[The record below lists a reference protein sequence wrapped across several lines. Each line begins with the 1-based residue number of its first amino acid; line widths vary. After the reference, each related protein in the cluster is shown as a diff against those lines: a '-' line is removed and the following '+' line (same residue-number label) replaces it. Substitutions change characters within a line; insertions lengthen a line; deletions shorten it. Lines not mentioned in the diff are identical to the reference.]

1 VDEKD
6 TSRDA
11 LRLSLDD
18 ESGMTRRDLM
28 RRGAVVGG
36 TLLWVAP
43 AIQSFG
49 AKAYAQV
56 QGPSPGNCAACYCY
70 TLDGNGN
77 VSSDECSDD
86 GVIAPGS
93 PQRFSADA
101 CETFCR
107 RVAGYENSQYCSG
120 TKPACS
126 CTQNEGGQVIGVE
139 CNP

>member
-1 VDEKD
+1 MDEIEAPD
-6 TSRDA
+6 DGA
-11 LRLSLDD
+11 RLNLND

-49 AKAYAQV
+49 SKAYAQV

-70 TLDGNGN
+70 TLDGSGN
-77 VSSDECSDD
+77 VAVDECSDD
-86 GVIAPGS
+86 GVISVGS
-93 PQRFSADA
+93 PERFSRDA
-101 CETFCR
+101 CETFCLA
-107 RVAGYENSQYCSG
+107 AGYSSFQYCSG

-126 CTQNEGGQVIGVE
+126 CTQNEGGAVIGVE

>member
-1 VDEKD
+1 MDEKD

-49 AKAYAQV
+49 AKAYAAV

-70 TLDGNGN
+70 SLDGNGN
-77 VSSDECSDD
+77 VDIDECSDD
-86 GVIAPGS
+86 GVVVPTH
-93 PQRFSADA
+93 PERFSRDA
-101 CETFCR
+101 CQTSCE
-107 RVAGYENSQYCSG
+107 AGGYTNFQYCSG

-126 CTQNEGGQVIGVE
+126 CTQNEGGPVIGAE